1 MTVTVNNSI
10 SEQEATALLS
20 ELAQVESLDALV
32 LSGHN
37 RRTPR
42 MALGLDAVPTTQ
54 RQKVDRHLF
63 ADWRARKQS
72 VVDHLKALPKR
83 GEVLHAITGGDYN
96 GTDILPAVLDMA
108 GARKAVECYI
118 TTLGFSD
125 NNVRLLGS
133 MVEGGQIDKLAI
145 VASYYFARASKA
157 IYQTAE
163 RELVPRGVRLMH
175 CRCHAKTILLKLDT
189 GHHYVIETSANLRSC
204 VCAEALTLTEDAA
217 LYRFYRRFIEHLF
230 TQQGATA

>member
-42 MALGLDAVPTTQ
+42 MALG
-54 RQKVDRHLF
+54 
-63 ADWRARKQS
+63 
-72 VVDHLKALPKR
+72 
-83 GEVLHAITGGDYN
+83 
-96 GTDILPAVLDMA
+96 
-108 GARKAVECYI
+108 
-118 TTLGFSD
+118 
-125 NNVRLLGS
+125 
-133 MVEGGQIDKLAI
+133 
-145 VASYYFARASKA
+145 
-157 IYQTAE
+157 
-163 RELVPRGVRLMH
+163 
-175 CRCHAKTILLKLDT
+175 LDT